1 MNGNWFGVNILI
13 FRGDISS
20 SVHVYNSKDTFL
32 VKVQHNIALPA
43 EAKYSINFNEQF
55 CLSLHNNG
63 VNKYMFVNGV
73 AIYKFKAEN
82 FETNADLLC
91 LATVSRD
98 FSADNMKKNGLY
110 GYVYDLLCAIMC

>member
-1 MNGNWFGVNILI
+1 
-13 FRGDISS
+13 
-20 SVHVYNSKDTFL
+20 
-32 VKVQHNIALPA
+32 
-43 EAKYSINFNEQF
+43 
-55 CLSLHNNG
+55 
-63 VNKYMFVNGV
+63 MFVNGV

-91 LATVSRD
+91 LANVSRD